1 MIIGQILVTIML
13 TIIIMVLLR
22 ITIDL
27 FKDGVFLEI
36 LLGLIYLICAISVI
50 LIAIN
55 VWINA
60 YY

>member
-1 MIIGQILVTIML
+1 MIIGQILVTIIL
-13 TIIIMVLLR
+13 IIIIMVLLR